1 MLPRIALLSP
11 SMRDKLKPKRGP
23 AGDDAPARGLAIPAP
38 RPTPWAAIY
47 AALYLGVPLIAALA
61 LVDLVLYLVF
71 RYGFDRCYGIGCLL

>member
-47 AALYLGVPLIAALA
+47 AALYL
-61 LVDLVLYLVF
+61 VF
-71 RYGFDRCYGIGCLL
+71 RYGFDRCYGIGCFL